1 MFGMHEEGV
10 VTQVNGEAQMEK
22 CNQGEKAEVRL
33 NWWLLAFCLLII
45 SYLPALHH
53 RGISLRMVGGL
64 EVGHAGIQP
73 HSLFVVLLIVLVIN
87 PLLKKFGGRMGI
99 SRGTTIAMYI
109 VLGAGG
115 IAVANFQYLELI
127 LVQLQ
132 YRISIAPP
140 LYGDMIDSVSRLLI
154 PTDPD
159 AVKAMY
165 VGDAA
170 VPWAQWFWPIVLWS
184 SLNFAMVVALTC
196 IGILVRRRWMDID
209 RLVFPWAQPVLQM
222 TKEPEKEGALLGE
235 FWRNGRMWAGF
246 AVGFLVL
253 FLELAHERWL
263 PWLPYIPRRNEYL
276 KQLIAGYPALSP
288 ISQSM
293 SLEFNFIPTQIG
305 LFFLVPVNYLF
316 SIWMFVILK
325 AVIALFW
332 GSLGLMAVPGIGVN
346 SFHALG
352 YGGFIVLG
360 LAYMYMVRGDVRDL
374 WRVAFRGGDLAETS
388 EREGMS
394 IRFAFIGLLVT
405 MVFIV
410 AFGTVLLNINIA
422 LMLGWVLIMFAGCI
436 TAGRGRSEAL
446 LPDSR
451 IPFANLNSEFIGPF
465 LGGSTLGVANTLGLG
480 YLQRFSQTTLNG
492 IIPFLLEGFKL
503 GDDSGLR
510 RRDVTRLVLL
520 ATAVASVFGLIWP
533 LVQTY
538 QVGIN
543 ATGWWAFQRPDGWLT
558 QPALQVKLGLAQAE
572 AQPVVRTHFVIGS
585 VVTAFLFKMTTS
597 YVWWPLHPM
606 GFLLAMMHPTQYFIT
621 LNAFL
626 AWLFKILILRYS
638 GAGGYKRAIPFFLGI
653 AVGAQCIA
661 VLRTILQ
668 IITGV

>member
-1 MFGMHEEGV
+1 VRNRVQSEE
-10 VTQVNGEAQMEK
+10 TRS
-22 CNQGEKAEVRL
+22 RL
-33 NWWLLAFCLLII
+33 NWWLLVLCLLIVA
-45 SYLPALHH
+45 YLPALHH

-73 HSLFVVLLIVLVIN
+73 QSLFVVLLIVLIIN
-87 PLLKKFGGRMGI
+87 PLVRKFGHRMGV
-99 SRGTTIAMYI
+99 SRGTVIAMYI
-109 VLGAGG
+109 ILSAGG

-140 LYGDMIDSVSRLLI
+140 LYGDMLDSVSRLLI
-154 PTDPD
+154 PTDPEV
-159 AVKAMY
+159 VKAMY

-184 SLNFAMVVALTC
+184 MLNFAMIAALIC

-222 TKEPEKEGALLGE
+222 TKEPEKEGTVFGE
-235 FWRNGRMWAGF
+235 FWRDGRMWAGF
-246 AVGFLVL
+246 AVGFLIL
-253 FLELAHERWL
+253 FLELANNRWL
-263 PWLPYIPRRNEYL
+263 PWLPYIPRRSEYL
-276 KQLIAGYPALSP
+276 KQLISGYPALSP

-316 SIWMFVILK
+316 SIWVFVILK
-325 AVIALFW
+325 TLIALLW
-332 GSLGLMAVPGIGVN
+332 GGMGLMAVPGIGMN

-352 YGGFIVLG
+352 YGGFMVLG
-360 LAYMYMVRGDVRDL
+360 FGYMYMVRGDIKDL
-374 WRVAFRGGDLAETS
+374 WRVAFRGSDTAAHS

-394 IRFAFIGLLVT
+394 IRAAFICLFVA

-410 AFGTVLLNINIA
+410 VFGTVLLNINIV
-422 LMLGWVLIMFAGCI
+422 LMLGWILIMFTGCI
-436 TAGRGRSEAL
+436 TAARGRSEAL

-451 IPFANLNSEFIGPF
+451 IPFANLNSEFIVPF
-465 LGGSTLGVANTLGLG
+465 FGGSRLGVANTLGLG
-480 YLQRFSQTTLNG
+480 YLQRYSQTTLNG
-492 IIPFLLEGFKL
+492 MIAFLLEGFKL

-510 RRDVTRLVLL
+510 RRDVTRLILL
-520 ATAVASVFGLIWP
+520 AAAVASVFGLVWP
-533 LVQTY
+533 LIQTY

-572 AQPVVRTHFVIGS
+572 AQPIVRTHFVIGS
-585 VVTAFLFKMTTS
+585 IVTFVLFKMTNS
-597 YVWWPLHPM
+597 
-606 GFLLAMMHPTQYFIT
+606 FLTA
-621 LNAFL
+621 N
-626 AWLFKILILRYS
+626 
-638 GAGGYKRAIPFFLGI
+638 
-653 AVGAQCIA
+653 
-661 VLRTILQ
+661 
-668 IITGV
+668 